1 MPLDSEP
8 WQARAEIEVSGLV
21 SSARALNKS
30 GGNWV
35 RVDAEPLAGFGHRH
49 VALSGNR
56 DHAARVPSPSYPEK
70 QGCRVVAH
78 TFLLMVTALRTHNP
92 ATRLLE

>member
-8 WQARAEIEVSGLV
+8 WQARAEIEVSSLV

-35 RVDAEPLAGFGHRH
+35 RVDPEPLAGFGHRH

-56 DHAARVPSPSYPEK
+56 DHACSCPVPLIPPK
-70 QGCRVVAH
+70 TG
-78 TFLLMVTALRTHNP
+78 L
-92 ATRLLE
+92 